1 MTWLLA
7 TAYVAAAALALTGLA
22 TRLDPR
28 VADRLSRAGDP
39 AAAAAGR
46 GPLARAGARVKGR
59 TRERVAARMLAAGRS
74 PHDLD
79 SVLGQKVALGA
90 AGVVV
95 GLLSVPRIGVG
106 AFPAALVLALA
117 GARWPE
123 IRLDRLSRRRTEQ
136 ARAAVP
142 DLLDLVAVSVGAGL
156 TARLALDRAVA
167 AMPGPLAEHLAPARR
182 EVALGSPWRRAL
194 RGAADRSGLRE
205 LRRLASVLERSERL
219 GSPVA
224 ERLRDLAREVR
235 GERRALEEERARRA
249 PVAMLFPLVFL
260 ILPAFVLAAVAP
272 AVLVAVRGIE

>member
-7 TAYVAAAALALTGLA
+7 TAYVAAGMLALAALA

-28 VADRLSRAGDP
+28 VADRLSRVAEPGAGP
-39 AAAAAGR
+39 TAR
-46 GPLARAGARVKGR
+46 GALARAGTRIRGR
-59 TRERVAARMLAAGRS
+59 ARERVVARTRAAGLS
-74 PHDLD
+74 PQEVDR
-79 SVLGQKVALGA
+79 VLGQKVALGA
-90 AGVVV
+90 AGAVV
-95 GLLSVPRIGVG
+95 GLFSIPGSGIG
-106 AFPAALVLALA
+106 ALPAALVLCMA
-117 GARWPE
+117 GTRWPE
-123 IRLDRLSRRRTEQ
+123 IRLDRLARRRTEEAQ
-136 ARAAVP
+136 AAVP

-194 RGAADRSGLRE
+194 HGAADRSGLRD
-205 LRRLASVLERSERL
+205 LRRLASALERSERL

-224 ERLRDLAREVR
+224 DRLRDLAREVR
-235 GERRALEEERARRA
+235 AERRALEEERARRA